1 MFLQIIHSDPSSCPG
16 SCISEQIPRRAGR
29 QTQRDNVQASTPEQ
43 YWRIT
48 VYYAFIDHLQ
58 DELKTRLLNHDLQDR
73 LLVEKLLP
81 QTVQGL
87 DDKDLT
93 DLSSKLIDTYALD
106 LPDASHLLH
115 KIKQ

>member
-1 MFLQIIHSDPSSCPG
+1 MYSRDRNEACFFRLYTEIIALAQVAG
-16 SCISEQIPRRAGR
+16 ISEQIPRRAGR
-29 QTQRDNVQASTPEQ
+29 QTQRDNVRASTPEQ

-81 QTVQGL
+81 QRVKGL
-87 DDKDLT
+87 DDKN
-93 DLSSKLIDTYALD
+93 
-106 LPDASHLLH
+106 H
-115 KIKQ
+115 